1 MAAKLVERDQFHSH
15 RSEKNKEKK
24 QIAFLY
30 KRCVEKHSM
39 ILVGLFL

>member
-1 MAAKLVERDQFHSH
+1 LSVISFTVIGLK
-15 RSEKNKEKK
+15 KTKKKK

-39 ILVGLFL
+39 ILVGLSL